1 MAGKNQW
8 RKFLNIQDVGD
19 VVSLTRSL
27 RKMLARKGQE
37 FEHRG
42 EQTAKRIRHDVEE
55 SHLFEDI
62 ANFADK
68 LARLIARKRHEFE
81 RTSHEAVEHLK
92 TELRDSPV
100 VESVEETATKVR
112 DTVDEKSYKV
122 AKQIVDSHEERH
134 RNDGGDAGIF
144 VVGAILGGL
153 LGAIAAF
160 WFAPQSGEETRREIQ
175 ERGEE
180 LRDEIEHVTTEA
192 RHKIEG
198 DSIDEAMEYG
208 KAEARKFQE
217 VNRMR

>member
-19 VVSLTRSL
+19 IVALSRSL

-42 EQTAKRIRHDVEE
+42 EQTAKRIRHDVEG
-55 SHLFEDI
+55 SHVFEDI
-62 ANFADK
+62 THFVDR
-68 LARLIARKRHEFE
+68 LARLIARKRSEFE
-81 RTSHEAVEHLK
+81 RTSHDAVEHLK
-92 TELRDSPV
+92 TEIRDSPV

-112 DTVDEKSYKV
+112 DSVDEKSYKV
-122 AKQIVDSHEERH
+122 AKQIVESHEERN
-134 RNDGGDAGIF
+134 RKDGGDAGVF
-144 VVGAILGGL
+144 VIGAVLGGL

-160 WFAPQSGEETRREIQ
+160 WFAPQSGEQTRHEIQ

-180 LRDEIEHVTTEA
+180 LRDEIEHVTAEA

-198 DSIDEAMEYG
+198 DSIDDAMAYG
-208 KAEARKFQE
+208 KAEARRFQDAS
-217 VNRMR
+217 RMR